1 MSGTLFAKRA
11 GMPATARPPAE
22 DTVSRIKRLAV
33 LKEYLNSLRQMD
45 APKELI
51 AIVERAVADLQAHP

>member
-1 MSGTLFAKRA
+1 M
-11 GMPATARPPAE
+11 
-22 DTVSRIKRLAV
+22 SRIKRLAV